1 MDMNEI
7 QELKKQFDQIISK
20 YNFNEGSKTQ
30 ELVDYIISKEK
41 HTSQELAEH
50 FGIEI
55 NEATILLTF
64 FQKGVEFRKA
74 TQQQE

>member
-1 MDMNEI
+1 MNEI

-20 YNFNEGSKTQ
+20 YKFNEGSKTQ
-30 ELVDYIISKEK
+30 ELVDYIISKEQ
-41 HTSQELAEH
+41 HNSQELAKH
-50 FGIEI
+50 FGIETD
-55 NEATILLTF
+55 EATTLLTF